1 MCLSK
6 YDHTKPYKASDL
18 EKKSTALGLGGH
30 LGFGIFGNSSILRL
44 RMETSWRQGRDMGAG
59 DKSRARDASRVLR
72 YFFLIIY
79 IFNYTNKFSKA
90 LYLRMETL
98 GAAEK
103 GCGN

>member
-1 MCLSK
+1 MIIAWDK
-6 YDHTKPYKASDL
+6 R
-18 EKKSTALGLGGH
+18 
-30 LGFGIFGNSSILRL
+30 GFETRHESSGIFFLIIYIFNYTNEFLKVLRL

-103 GCGN
+103 GYGN

>member
-1 MCLSK
+1 MIIAWDK
-6 YDHTKPYKASDL
+6 R
-18 EKKSTALGLGGH
+18 
-30 LGFGIFGNSSILRL
+30 GFETRHESSGIFFFLIIYIFNYTNEFSKVLHL
-44 RMETSWRQGRDMGAG
+44 RMETSWRQGRDMG
-59 DKSRARDASRVLR
+59 KSRARDASRVLR

-103 GCGN
+103 GYGN